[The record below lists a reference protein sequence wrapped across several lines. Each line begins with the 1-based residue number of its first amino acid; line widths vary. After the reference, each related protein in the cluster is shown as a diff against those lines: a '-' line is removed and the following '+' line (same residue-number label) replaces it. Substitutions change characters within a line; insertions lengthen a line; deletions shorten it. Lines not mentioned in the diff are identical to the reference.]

1 MNQEE
6 IILSEATQT
15 QKQKHCIFSL
25 IWLYL
30 NFDLSNF

>member
-15 QKQKHCIFSL
+15 QKHCIFSL